1 MHITEK
7 FLALT
12 LLGAEWVL
20 WLLVALSILSVAI
33 MIERA
38 WFFATHTIDVE
49 SLKTDLRR
57 FLSKG
62 NLADA
67 RARVKGSDASEML
80 IVAAGLDEAERGPDS
95 VAEAM
100 VGQKARE
107 RMRLDRNLV
116 FLGTLGN
123 NAPFIGLFGTVLGII
138 RSFDDLAK
146 NQAGGVGVVMAGIS
160 SALVA
165 TAVGLLVAI
174 PAVVGFNF
182 FNRRVRQSLANSDAL
197 AHIVLAQLKGNDEG
211 AVMSEGKKGAAKPSE
226 SK

>member
-20 WLLVALSILSVAI
+20 WLLVTLSILSVAI

-38 WFFATHTIDVE
+38 WFFATHSVDIDA
-49 SLKTDLRR
+49 LKADLRR

-80 IVAAGLDEAERGPDS
+80 IVAAGLEEAERGADS

-146 NQAGGVGVVMAGIS
+146 NQAGGAAIVMAGIS
-160 SALVA
+160 QALVA

-182 FNRRVRQSLANSDAL
+182 FNRRVRQSIANSDAL
-197 AHIVLAQLKGNDEG
+197 AHIVLAQLKGNDES
-211 AVMSEGKKGAAKPSE
+211 AIMSDGKKGAAKPSE